1 MWKKIGDPV
10 DGAPLYIGVQTFL
23 KQFHPDITTQY
34 FEYLGQYMKSI
45 ISNCTKYVYI
55 FLNIQTLYKNKHDYE
70 KEKKISQLIHIQIDL
85 KLSGRYS
92 FLN

>member
-34 FEYLGQYMKSI
+34 LEYLAQYIKSI
-45 ISNCTKYVYI
+45 INHCTKYVFI
-55 FLNIQTLYKNKHDYE
+55 TTLY
-70 KEKKISQLIHIQIDL
+70 L
-85 KLSGRYS
+85 KSLVLFTFLSIY
-92 FLN
+92 F

>member
-34 FEYLGQYMKSI
+34 FEYLAQYIKSI
-45 ISNCTKYVYI
+45 INNCSKYVYYRYFAI
-55 FLNIQTLYKNKHDYE
+55 YHISKKKNITI
-70 KEKKISQLIHIQIDL
+70 KEK
-85 KLSGRYS
+85 
-92 FLN
+92 

>member
-34 FEYLGQYMKSI
+34 LEYLAQYIKSI
-45 ISNCTKYVYI
+45 INHCTKYVLILNYFVSKILGLIYI
-55 FLNIQTLYKNKHDYE
+55 FK
-70 KEKKISQLIHIQIDL
+70 
-85 KLSGRYS
+85 
-92 FLN
+92 